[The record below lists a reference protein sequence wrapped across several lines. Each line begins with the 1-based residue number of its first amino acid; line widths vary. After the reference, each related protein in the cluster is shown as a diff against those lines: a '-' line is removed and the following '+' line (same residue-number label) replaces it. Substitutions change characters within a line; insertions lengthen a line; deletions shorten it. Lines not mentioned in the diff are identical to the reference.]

1 MEDRLPRPPDSASV
15 GDADSKGLAC
25 GDRSLVV
32 IRYSVITF
40 PHTDPE
46 IHLAANLN
54 QYTFE
59 VNPRANRK
67 EVARAVEK
75 VFNVS
80 VTKVNI
86 LNRKPKAKT
95 DRSRGGRPGTKG
107 GLKKAI
113 VSLKEGDKIELV

>member
-1 MEDRLPRPPDSASV
+1 MIIANTILREFRVTEKA
-15 GDADSKGLAC
+15 AN
-25 GDRSLVV
+25 
-32 IRYSVITF
+32 
-40 PHTDPE
+40 
-46 IHLAANLN
+46 LAANLN

-95 DRSRGGRPGTKG
+95 DRARGGRPGTKG

>member
-1 MEDRLPRPPDSASV
+1 
-15 GDADSKGLAC
+15 
-25 GDRSLVV
+25 
-32 IRYSVITF
+32 
-40 PHTDPE
+40 
-46 IHLAANLN
+46 
-54 QYTFE
+54 
-59 VNPRANRK
+59 
-67 EVARAVEK
+67 VEK

-86 LNRKPKAKT
+86 LNRKPKPKA